1 MSTQITTAFVN
12 QFSANVQMLSQQMG
26 SLLRNAVD
34 VESVNG
40 EKAFFDQVGSS
51 AAVKKTSRH
60 ADTPLVE
67 TPHTRRMVTMS
78 DYEWADLI
86 DEQDKVRLLIDP
98 TSTYGRAA
106 AAAMGRAMDDEI
118 IAAALGTAKTGK
130 DGGTD
135 TALPA
140 GQKIAHGSAGLT
152 IAKLVSAK
160 ELLDAASVDPSIPR
174 HIVVSPKQIS
184 DLLNNTTVTSSDF
197 NTVKALAQGEINSFV
212 GFNFIVSNRL
222 TTDSNSDRQVIAFAQ
237 DGLKVGMGKEPMAK
251 IDERADKSYATQVY
265 YCQTLGATRMEEE
278 KVVEIACNEQET
290 YKWLLFIPHKE
301 LILELHQ
308 LR

>member
-40 EKAFFDQVGSS
+40 EKAFFDQVGSA

-60 ADTPLVE
+60 ADTPLID
-67 TPHTRRMVTMS
+67 TPHSRRMVTMS
-78 DYEWADLI
+78 DFQYADLI
-86 DEQDKVRLLIDP
+86 DDQDRVRLLIDP

-118 IAAALGTAKTGK
+118 ISAALGTALTGK
-130 DGGTD
+130 DGSTS
-135 TALPA
+135 TVLPS
-140 GQKIAHGSAGLT
+140 GQKIAVASAGLT

-160 ELLDAASVDPSIPR
+160 EILDAASVDPSIPR

-197 NTVKALAQGEINSFV
+197 NTVKALAQGEINTFV

-222 TTDSNSDRQVIAFAQ
+222 NTDTNGDRQVIAFAS
-237 DGLKVGMGKEPMAK
+237 DGIKVAMGKEPTAK
-251 IDERADKSYATQVY
+251 IEERADKSYATQIY
-265 YCQTLGATRMEEE
+265 YCQTMGATRMEEA
-278 KVVEIACNEQET
+278 KVVEIACSE
-290 YKWLLFIPHKE
+290 
-301 LILELHQ
+301 
-308 LR
+308 

>member
-34 VESVNG
+34 TESVNG
-40 EKAFFDQVGSS
+40 EKAFFDQVGQA
-51 AAVKKTSRH
+51 AAVLRTSRH

-78 DYEWADLI
+78 DYEYADLI
-86 DEQDKVRLLIDP
+86 DDSDKVRLLVDP
-98 TSTYGRAA
+98 TSTYSRAA
-106 AAAMGRAMDDEI
+106 AAAMGRAMDDVI
-118 IAAALGTAKTGK
+118 ISAALGTSQTGK
-130 DGGTD
+130 DGSTS
-135 TALPA
+135 TTLPA

-212 GFNFIVSNRL
+212 GFQFHVSNRL
-222 TTDSNSDRQVIAFAQ
+222 TTDGSGDRQVIAFAS
-237 DGLKVGMGKEPMAK
+237 DGIKLAIGKEPSAR

-265 YCQTLGATRMEEE
+265 YCQSLGCTRMEEE
-278 KVVEIACNEQET
+278 KVVEIACSE
-290 YKWLLFIPHKE
+290 
-301 LILELHQ
+301 
-308 LR
+308 